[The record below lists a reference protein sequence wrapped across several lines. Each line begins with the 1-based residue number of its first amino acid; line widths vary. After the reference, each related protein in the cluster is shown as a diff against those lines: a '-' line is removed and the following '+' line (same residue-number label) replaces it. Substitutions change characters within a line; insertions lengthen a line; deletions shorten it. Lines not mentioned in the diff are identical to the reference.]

1 MRKVLRDYAKRKKGN
16 LAIIGTIPVPTSKD
30 KSPRLL
36 AGKVIKQCSTIH
48 KKEAVR

>member
-36 AGKVIKQCSTIH
+36 AGKETFNQ
-48 KKEAVR
+48 AMLNDP